1 MNFWNNFAAKHP
13 AAAKWVRE
21 GGLFVIVSN
30 LITVFKYLL
39 LQFLPKAF
47 ASLPVV
53 DFGWPG
59 IDITLFGETF
69 KWNILGYDAAHG
81 GLPYFCAYMIAM
93 VIGECINFP
102 IQRNFVFRS
111 KGNLAKQIGWYV
123 LAFCVITCIVN
134 SINCIWVAV
143 AGLLVPD
150 FIYNIGTTVL
160 NGGISMVIFF
170 FVNKIIFP
178 EGEVPAPM
186 ETSSPFGALKGTAVK
201 LSDFEKLTKRPILV
215 VYGDNIP
222 TERTEAWNLDNWRVR
237 LAMAKLWVDAVNHH
251 GGKATLLHLPKKGIK
266 GNTHFLMS
274 DTNNEAIADILED
287 WMKANGLAR

>member
-81 GLPYFCAYMIAM
+81 GLPYFCAYMVAM

-102 IQRNFVFRS
+102 IQRNLVFRS
-111 KGNLAKQIGWYV
+111 KGNLAKQIGWYL
-123 LAFCVITCIVN
+123 LAFCF
-134 SINCIWVAV
+134 
-143 AGLLVPD
+143 
-150 FIYNIGTTVL
+150 FI
-160 NGGISMVIFF
+160 
-170 FVNKIIFP
+170 
-178 EGEVPAPM
+178 
-186 ETSSPFGALKGTAVK
+186 
-201 LSDFEKLTKRPILV
+201 R
-215 VYGDNIP
+215 
-222 TERTEAWNLDNWRVR
+222 
-237 LAMAKLWVDAVNHH
+237 
-251 GGKATLLHLPKKGIK
+251 
-266 GNTHFLMS
+266 
-274 DTNNEAIADILED
+274 
-287 WMKANGLAR
+287 ANGPSSGGGRPVGILSGFGRCKGRNFGHRGRICPGVLHFDALLW

>member
-30 LITVFKYLL
+30 LITLFKYLL

-81 GLPYFCAYMIAM
+81 GLPYFCAYMVAM

-102 IQRNFVFRS
+102 IQRSLVFRS
-111 KGNLAKQIGWYV
+111 KGNLAKQIGWYL
-123 LAFCVITCIVN
+123 LAFCLITCIVN

-170 FVNKIIFP
+170 VFIIFFIRTNRP
-178 EGEVPAPM
+178 SSSEGRPVGIL
-186 ETSSPFGALKGTAVK
+186 SGFGRCKGRNFGHRGRICPGVLHFDAL
-201 LSDFEKLTKRPILV
+201 
-215 VYGDNIP
+215 
-222 TERTEAWNLDNWRVR
+222 
-237 LAMAKLWVDAVNHH
+237 LW
-251 GGKATLLHLPKKGIK
+251 
-266 GNTHFLMS
+266 
-274 DTNNEAIADILED
+274 
-287 WMKANGLAR
+287 